1 MLKSGGE
8 NFRFFSFPTH
18 HSTVAKSLNEKIRNS
33 RDNAG
38 GLRGVMK
45 GNSLSVRVAV
55 FLVMC
60 ASFLLFLSVT
70 DKRQPVKPILQVD
83 TTGRSEGFV
92 SDSAA
97 PRDSI

>member
-1 MLKSGGE
+1 L
-8 NFRFFSFPTH
+8 
-18 HSTVAKSLNEKIRNS
+18 AKDLNQKIRRS
-33 RDNAG
+33 REQAG
-38 GLRGVMK
+38 GFRGVMK

-55 FLVMC
+55 FLIMS

>member
-1 MLKSGGE
+1 L
-8 NFRFFSFPTH
+8 
-18 HSTVAKSLNEKIRNS
+18 AKSLNQKIRNS
-33 RDNAG
+33 REQAG
-38 GLRGVMK
+38 GFRGVMK

-55 FLVMC
+55 FLVLS

-83 TTGRSEGFV
+83 TAGRSGGFV

-97 PRDSI
+97 PRDTI